1 MFGPETSLI
10 PRLDAPLYRQLHNL
24 PDRASLMGFR
34 QAPVTDLL
42 LSGVQGRPPGR
53 SCLRGRTS
61 LKVLPHRRRIR
72 NAIHSGL
79 ALPMAR
85 PSQRSSRSGLEF
97 IHGRRH
103 PMPTRLKAAPSP
115 ARRNPHGKNSTAGR
129 VSESRPSVTLPLYG
143 QRQKNKRL
151 VYSEV
156 RFCRA
161 RAFPFGPLS

>member
-1 MFGPETSLI
+1 MFGPETSLV
-10 PRLDAPLYRQLHNL
+10 PRLDAPLYRQLHDL

-34 QAPVTDLL
+34 QSPVTGLL
-42 LSGVQGRPPGR
+42 LSGVQGRHPGR

-61 LKVLPHRRRIR
+61 LKALPHRRRSR

-79 ALPMAR
+79 ALLMGR
-85 PSQRSSRSGLEF
+85 PSQRSSQSGLEF

-103 PMPTRLKAAPSP
+103 PMPSRLKAAPSP

-129 VSESRPSVTLPLYG
+129 VSESRPSVTHSPL
-143 QRQKNKRL
+143 RSKTKNKRL

-156 RFCRA
+156 RFCRG